1 MSLWFVKMDTPGV
14 STAPLHKI
22 GQRCIPFC
30 EVYLDDVVLTEDQ
43 RMGEPGKGFMM
54 LMKNFEVERSTSS
67 PSRSALLRLLSRTPP
82 STLTSASP
90 SASRSRACR

>member
-22 GQRCIPFC
+22 GQQCIPFC

-43 RMGEPGKGFMM
+43 RW
-54 LMKNFEVERSTSS
+54 
-67 PSRSALLRLLSRTPP
+67 
-82 STLTSASP
+82 
-90 SASRSRACR
+90 ASRARAS